1 MSHLLDAATSGASA
15 FKAAEPMLANSWP
28 RWRWPWAQRPSHRLY
43 LRGAEVWLP
52 DLGWTPFEAWCTQAG
67 AHRARCEL
75 RVAAAQVWTLLCDA
89 ELPLA
94 NAAAAVACARQQF
107 VHYHGLT
114 AQGWAITAWP
124 VTSNSQVR
132 WGACALPLHDPAGL
146 RLQARSTG
154 VDLRSLRPW
163 WSDALPYVLQH
174 SPGLAQ
180 AAQADVAV
188 VEGATLNWMRLRQGQ
203 LVGIEKR
210 QLAAPTLDAL
220 GQWLAQQAHGGGSG
234 GTTLESQLIAV
245 IAVIGYGLQPGSAHG
260 IALPVWPGVQMLSDL
275 RAAGP
280 PSLTSPP
287 SSKSLPGMSGEVS
300 GALGGGHA

>member
-1 MSHLLDAATSGASA
+1 
-15 FKAAEPMLANSWP
+15 
-28 RWRWPWAQRPSHRLY
+28 
-43 LRGAEVWLP
+43 
-52 DLGWTPFEAWCTQAG
+52 
-67 AHRARCEL
+67 
-75 RVAAAQVWTLLCDA
+75 
-89 ELPLA
+89 
-94 NAAAAVACARQQF
+94 
-107 VHYHGLT
+107 
-114 AQGWAITAWP
+114 
-124 VTSNSQVR
+124 
-132 WGACALPLHDPAGL
+132 L

-188 VEGATLNWMRLRQGQ
+188 VEGATLNWMRLHQGQ

-234 GTTLESQLIAV
+234 GSTLESQLIAV
-245 IAVIGYGLQPGSAHG
+245 IGFGLQPGSAHG
-260 IALPVWPGVQMLSDL
+260 IALPAWPGVQTLSDL

-287 SSKSLPGMSGEVS
+287 LSKSLPGMPGEVS
-300 GALGGGHA
+300 GALGNGHA